1 MGCVDFRTDFVR
13 GTELGYILV
22 VELQRTVQV
31 AVQGGRGEKS
41 LRVDPHIEDA
51 LHAPHDVGCF
61 FDGYRSCCLWRLGSL
76 QHHAAY
82 GIFPFDQE
90 LEHEA

>member
-31 AVQGGRGEKS
+31 AVQAEGERKAFGLTRTS
-41 LRVDPHIEDA
+41 KTLCMRRMTSGVFRW
-51 LHAPHDVGCF
+51 LSGV
-61 FDGYRSCCLWRLGSL
+61 CCLWRLGSL